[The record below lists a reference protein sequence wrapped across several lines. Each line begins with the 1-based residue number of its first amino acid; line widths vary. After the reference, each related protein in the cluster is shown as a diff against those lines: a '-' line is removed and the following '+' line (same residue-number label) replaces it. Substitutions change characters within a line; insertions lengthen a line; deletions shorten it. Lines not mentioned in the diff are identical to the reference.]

1 MPESVR
7 LVKKYPNRRLYDT
20 KTSAYITLGDV
31 KSLVLV
37 HERFKVVDARSGDDL
52 TRGILMQIVL
62 DEEGAGVPLFSTEL
76 LAQLIRCYGHATQG
90 MLGQYLEANIKTF
103 AEVQKKLSVPP
114 FFAFAAKEAGIPDKS
129 DN

>member
-103 AEVQKKLSVPP
+103 AEVQKKPSMPP
-114 FFAFAAKEAGIPDKS
+114 FFAFAAKEAVIPGKS